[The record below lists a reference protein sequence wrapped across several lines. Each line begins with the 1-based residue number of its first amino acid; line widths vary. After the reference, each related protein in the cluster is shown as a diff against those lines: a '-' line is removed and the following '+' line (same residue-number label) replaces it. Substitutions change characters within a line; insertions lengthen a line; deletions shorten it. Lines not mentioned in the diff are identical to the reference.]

1 MAKLIMA
8 FALAASMALP
18 VEAEAS
24 SKQALFVIFDV
35 NRDTV
40 PAGTPAAFEAAFG
53 RSPRNEAVREVE
65 GSAVL
70 FVPLTLIPFA
80 DGRVALVSTGSSECS
95 GHACSG
101 VNAVHYLQGDK
112 ARYSVDGEW
121 MNVGASGTNGNPA
134 RRWGW
139 SDAITGNPVLYTEG
153 GGVWQGYACT
163 YASLTELTP
172 AGPVEIASIPVYYS
186 SEGALDAGGE
196 TLAGEIA
203 TAKKGRG
210 FTVRYGGSRSFAEH
224 YVRSADGRYAV
235 PGGTKVPGC

>member
-1 MAKLIMA
+1 MTKLLMV
-8 FALAASMALP
+8 FALAASMAAS
-18 VEAEAS
+18 VEAKAP
-24 SKQALFVIFDV
+24 SKQALFEVFDV
-35 NRDTV
+35 DRDTV

-53 RSPRNEAVREVE
+53 RAPRNETVRDVE
-65 GSAVL
+65 GSAFL
-70 FVPLTLIPFA
+70 FVPLTLIPLA

-101 VNAVHYLQGDK
+101 VNAVHYLRGDK
-112 ARYSVDGEW
+112 ARYAVDGEW
-121 MNVGASGTNGNPA
+121 MNVGASGTYGNPA

-163 YASLTELTP
+163 YAALTELTP

-186 SEGALDAGGE
+186 SEGALDTGGE

-203 TAKKGRG
+203 AAKKGYG
-210 FTVRYGGSRSFAEH
+210 FTVRYGGSRSFTEH
-224 YVRSADGRYAV
+224 YVRSADGRYEV
-235 PGGTKVPGC
+235 RGGTKVPGC